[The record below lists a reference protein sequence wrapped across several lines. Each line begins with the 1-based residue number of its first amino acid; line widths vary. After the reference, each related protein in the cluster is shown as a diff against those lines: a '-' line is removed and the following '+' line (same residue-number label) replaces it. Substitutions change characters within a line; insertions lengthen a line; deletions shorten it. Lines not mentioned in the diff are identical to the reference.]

1 MSTDARPI
9 AERIRAA
16 AELLEEVVAD
26 RALLAEVSEEERN
39 RFLRATGLIAR
50 PDANDRRRLQKATRR
65 ERRAERAQR
74 AEEVL
79 SQRGIR
85 KLRQEPVFVTPMF
98 APAGFGSPYLL
109 TEKSQVPTPDAHNCY
124 ICKRDYT
131 ELHHFYD
138 QLCPPCAELNFAK
151 RGETGRPH
159 RPRRAAHR
167 RAREDRLPGGDQAA
181 ARGRAPD
188 RHHAL
193 PARLRGALR
202 GGAGLRGVG
211 APAWRYSGW
220 TCATRPASRRSAA
233 SSCRRTS
240 GWTSSST
247 TPARR
252 CAARPSSTAT

>member
-1 MSTDARPI
+1 MSTDTRPI

-151 RGETGRPH
+151 RARRPTSPA
-159 RPRRAAHR
+159 RGAAH
-167 RAREDRLPGGDQAA
+167 
-181 ARGRAPD
+181 GRAVKIGYQ
-188 RHHAL
+188 AGSSCC
-193 PARLRGALR
+193 ARAPTWWSPRASRATPPRATRWSRTSRCGAQ
-202 GGAGLRGVG
+202 G
-211 APAWRYSGW
+211 WRSSVW
-220 TCATRPASRRSAA
+220 TSATRPAWKRSAA
-233 SSCRRTS
+233 SWRPRAA

-247 TPARR
+247 TRARR
-252 CAARPSSTAT
+252 CAARPSSTGT